1 MNNKIS
7 LNTKFYYGF
16 GALGK
21 DFACAP
27 IYIFL
32 MYYFTDVAKIS
43 AAYVGV
49 VFLAARF
56 IDAITDPLMGM
67 IVDNTRSKYGKFRP
81 WIVIGTFVNAFVL
94 VALFS
99 THMIEGP
106 LLYVYAAAV
115 YILWGVT
122 YTIMDIPYWSM
133 IPALSSSRPE
143 REKLVVWPRI
153 FASFAWFVIGA
164 YGLQMVGFFGDGN
177 EGDGFFKLA
186 IVITMFFMLSAMVV
200 FYKVKETVHTNLPTT
215 ERFGVRDVW
224 HIISSNDQLKALIA
238 TVLAFQI
245 ANMVIGGFAIYYFTY
260 ALGDKT
266 LFATYMM
273 AAGGAEIAGVF
284 VSPWLARLIDRRH
297 LWPIAC
303 SLPILSSVL
312 LLGMNVGAPGNTVLI
327 IMAGISLKL
336 GVGLQNVYQTVML
349 ADVVDYGE
357 YKTGMRSESIIF
369 SIQTMLVK
377 TAGAL
382 GGFITGMGLTLIG
395 YVPDQV
401 QADDTVLG
409 LQVLM
414 IGTPALLMA
423 ISAVIYINFYR
434 LHHGFDANQM
444 TDTKYAD

>member
-7 LNTKFYYGF
+7 LNTKFFYGF

-43 AAYVGV
+43 AGYVGV

-81 WIVIGTFVNAFVL
+81 WIIIGTFVNAFVL

-106 LLYVYAAAV
+106 LLYIYAAAV
-115 YILWGVT
+115 YILWGIT

-133 IPALSSSRPE
+133 IPALSNSRPE

-153 FASFAWFVIGA
+153 FASFAWFIIGA
-164 YGLQMVGFFGDGN
+164 YGLKLVGFFGDTQ
-177 EGDGFFKLA
+177 GDGFFHLA
-186 IVITMFFMLSAMVV
+186 IIIAMFFMLSAVV
-200 FYKVKETVHTNLPTT
+200 MFYKVQEVVQPHSSVQK
-215 ERFGVRDVW
+215 FSARDVW
-224 HIISSNDQLKALIA
+224 QIISGNDQLKALIA
-238 TVLAFQI
+238 TVLCFQV
-245 ANMVIGGFAIYYFTY
+245 ANMVIGGFAIYYFQY
-260 ALGDKT
+260 AVGNVA

-273 AAGGAEIAGVF
+273 AAGAAEMVGVF
-284 VSPWLARLIDRRH
+284 ISPWLARLIDRRH
-297 LWPIAC
+297 LWAVAC
-303 SLPILSSVL
+303 SLPVASSL
-312 LLGMNVGAPGNTVLI
+312 LLFIMSLSAPGSTLLI
-327 IMAGISLKL
+327 IAAGISIKL

-357 YKTGMRSESIIF
+357 HKTGMRSESIIF

-382 GGFITGMGLTLIG
+382 GGFITGVGLSLIG

-401 QADDTVLG
+401 QSDSTVLG

-414 IGTPALLMA
+414 ILVPALLM
-423 ISAVIYINFYR
+423 ITSALIYKSFYR
-434 LHHGFDANQM
+434 LHHGFDASTLPAQ
-444 TDTKYAD
+444 

>member
-7 LNTKFYYGF
+7 LNTKFFYGF

-43 AAYVGV
+43 AGYVGV

-67 IVDNTRSKYGKFRP
+67 IVDNTRTKYGKFRP
-81 WIVIGTFVNAFVL
+81 WIIIGTFVNAFVL

-99 THMIEGP
+99 THMLDGP
-106 LLYVYAAAV
+106 LLYIYAAAV
-115 YILWGVT
+115 YILWGIT

-133 IPALSSSRPE
+133 IPALSDSRPE

-153 FASFAWFVIGA
+153 FASVAWFVIGA
-164 YGLQMVGFFGDGN
+164 YGLKMVGFFGET
-177 EGDGFFKLA
+177 EGDGFFNLA
-186 IVITMFFMLSAMVV
+186 IIIAMFFMFSAVV
-200 FYKVKETVHTNLPTT
+200 MFYRVQEAVQTKSTLDKFTA
-215 ERFGVRDVW
+215 RDAW
-224 HIISSNDQLKALIA
+224 QIISSNDQLKALIA
-238 TVLAFQI
+238 TVLCFQI
-245 ANMVIGGFAIYYFTY
+245 ANMVIGGFAIYYFQY
-260 ALGDKT
+260 ALGNVE

-273 AAGGAEIAGVF
+273 AAGGAEIVGVF
-284 VSPWLARLIDRRH
+284 ISPWLARLIDRRH
-297 LWPIAC
+297 LWSIAC
-303 SLPILSSVL
+303 ALPVLSSL
-312 LLGMNVGAPGNTVLI
+312 LLLSMNMTSPGNTVFI
-327 IMAGISLKL
+327 VAAGISLRL

-357 YKTGMRSESIIF
+357 HKTGMRSESIIF

-382 GGFITGMGLTLIG
+382 GGFITGVGLALIG
-395 YVPDQV
+395 YVPDQL
-401 QADDTVLG
+401 QSDDTVYG

-414 IGTPALLMA
+414 IGVPAVLMVM
-423 ISAVIYINFYR
+423 SALVYRRFYR
-434 LHHGFDANQM
+434 LHHGFDAAQLQ
-444 TDTKYAD
+444 AH